1 MLSAKGPSRVPTRFR
16 LSYATDELELTDSKY
31 YINIRNIISVS
42 LLISFLFVFKLSVGE
57 NFLVLIYLM
66 LRCDTII
73 RMVSQFLQF

>member
-1 MLSAKGPSRVPTRFR
+1 MLSAKEPSRVPTRFR

>member
-16 LSYATDELELTDSKY
+16 LGYATDELELTDSKY